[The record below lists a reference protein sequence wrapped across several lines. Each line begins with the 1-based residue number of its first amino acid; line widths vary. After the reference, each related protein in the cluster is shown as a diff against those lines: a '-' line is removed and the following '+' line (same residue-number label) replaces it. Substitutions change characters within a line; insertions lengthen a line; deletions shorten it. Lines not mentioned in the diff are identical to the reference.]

1 MSVYPTPFGVA
12 SNHVSLDRGSVSV
25 SETLTIDELARRTGM
40 TARNIR
46 AHQTRGLLP
55 APQLNGRTGY
65 YSTEH
70 VARLELIKDMQSAGF
85 NLGAIKSLLD
95 AAPEGSGEE
104 VLRFER
110 ALMAPW
116 ADEEPRVFDTLELE
130 SMLGEVLSRATIRR
144 ALELGVLVELDDG
157 RYEAPSPGLLRAGAE
172 VVSLGIPVERVIEV
186 LEQLME
192 HSQGVAD
199 VFVELFLRDVWRP
212 FESAGSPEEEWP
224 RVRLALEKLRPLA
237 SEVLL
242 GAFHRTMA
250 KTVEEAFGQ
259 RLDKGTD
266 ATSPGP
272 R

>member
-1 MSVYPTPFGVA
+1 V
-12 SNHVSLDRGSVSV
+12 SNL
-25 SETLTIDELARRTGM
+25 LTIDELARRAGM

-55 APQLNGRTGY
+55 PPQLNGRTGY

-70 VARLELIKDMQSAGF
+70 VARLELIKDMQAAGF

-95 AAPEGSGEE
+95 AAPVGSGEE

-116 ADEEPRVFDTLELE
+116 AEEEPLTFEISELE
-130 SMLGEVLSRATIRR
+130 FMLGGEVSAETIRKVVG
-144 ALELGVLVELDDG
+144 LGVIVELDVG
-157 RYEAPSPGLLRAGAE
+157 LYQAPSPGLLRAGAE

-186 LEQLME
+186 LERLME

-199 VFVELFLRDVWRP
+199 VFVELFLTDVWRP

-224 RVRLALEKLRPLA
+224 RVRRALEQLRPLA

-250 KTVEEAFGQ
+250 NSVEEAFGQ
-259 RLDKGTD
+259 RLDKGSD
-266 ATSPGP
+266 EAID
-272 R
+272 

>member
-1 MSVYPTPFGVA
+1 V
-12 SNHVSLDRGSVSV
+12 SNL
-25 SETLTIDELARRTGM
+25 LTIDELARRAGM

-46 AHQTRGLLP
+46 AHQARGLLP
-55 APQLNGRTGY
+55 PPQLNGRTGY

-70 VARLELIKDMQSAGF
+70 VARLELIKDMQAAGF

-95 AAPEGSGEE
+95 AAPVGSGEE
-104 VLRFER
+104 VLGFER

-116 ADEEPRVFDTLELE
+116 AEEEPLTFEISELE
-130 SMLGEVLSRATIRR
+130 FMLGGEVSAETIRKVVG
-144 ALELGVLVELDDG
+144 LGVIVELDVG
-157 RYEAPSPGLLRAGAE
+157 LYQAPSPGLLRAGAE

-186 LEQLME
+186 LERLME

-199 VFVELFLRDVWRP
+199 VFVELFLTDVWRP

-224 RVRLALEKLRPLA
+224 RVRRALEQLRPLA

-250 KTVEEAFGQ
+250 NTVEEAFGQ
-259 RLDKGTD
+259 RLDKGSD
-266 ATSPGP
+266 EAID
-272 R
+272 

>member
-1 MSVYPTPFGVA
+1 M
-12 SNHVSLDRGSVSV
+12 

-70 VARLELIKDMQSAGF
+70 VTRLELIKDMQAAGF

-95 AAPEGSGEE
+95 AAPEGSVEE

-116 ADEEPRVFDTLELE
+116 ADEEPRVFDTSELE
-130 SMLGEVLSRATIRR
+130 SMLGGVLSPDTIRR

-157 RYEAPSPGLLRAGAE
+157 RYKAPSPGLLRAGAE

-186 LEQLME
+186 LEQLMV

-199 VFVELFLRDVWRP
+199 VFVELFLSDVWRP
-212 FESAGSPEEEWP
+212 FESAGSPDEEWP

-259 RLDKGTD
+259 RLDKGAD
-266 ATSPGP
+266 AVSPGP

>member
-1 MSVYPTPFGVA
+1 MSD
-12 SNHVSLDRGSVSV
+12 L
-25 SETLTIDELARRTGM
+25 LTIDELARRAGM

-55 APQLNGRTGY
+55 PPQLNGRTGY

-70 VARLELIKDMQSAGF
+70 VARLELIKDMQAAGF

-95 AAPEGSGEE
+95 AAPVGSGEE

-116 ADEEPRVFDTLELE
+116 AEEEPLTFEISELE
-130 SMLGEVLSRATIRR
+130 FMLGGEVSAESIRR
-144 ALELGVLVELDDG
+144 VVGLGVIVELDDG
-157 RYEAPSPGLLRAGAE
+157 RYQAPSPGLLRAGAE

-186 LEQLME
+186 LERLME

-199 VFVELFLRDVWRP
+199 VFVELFLNDVWRP

-224 RVRLALEKLRPLA
+224 RVRRALEQLRPLA

-250 KTVEEAFGQ
+250 NTVEEAFGQ

-266 ATSPGP
+266 EAID
-272 R
+272 

>member
-1 MSVYPTPFGVA
+1 MSD
-12 SNHVSLDRGSVSV
+12 L
-25 SETLTIDELARRTGM
+25 LTIDELARRAGM

-55 APQLNGRTGY
+55 PPQLNGRTGF
-65 YSTEH
+65 YSNEH
-70 VARLELIKDMQSAGF
+70 VARLELIKDMQAAGF

-95 AAPEGSGEE
+95 AAPVGSGEE

-116 ADEEPRVFDTLELE
+116 ADEEPLTFDITELE
-130 SMLGEVLSRATIRR
+130 SMLGGEVSPETVRR
-144 ALELGVLVELDDG
+144 AQELGVIEELGDG
-157 RYEAPSPGLLRAGAE
+157 RYQAPSPGLLRAGAE

-186 LEQLME
+186 LERLLE
-192 HSQGVAD
+192 HSKGVAD
-199 VFVELFLRDVWRP
+199 VFVELFLKDVWRP
-212 FESAGSPEEEWP
+212 FESAGSPEDEWP
-224 RVRLALEKLRPLA
+224 RVRRALEQLRPLA

-259 RLDKGTD
+259 RLDKATD
-266 ATSPGP
+266 AATPSP